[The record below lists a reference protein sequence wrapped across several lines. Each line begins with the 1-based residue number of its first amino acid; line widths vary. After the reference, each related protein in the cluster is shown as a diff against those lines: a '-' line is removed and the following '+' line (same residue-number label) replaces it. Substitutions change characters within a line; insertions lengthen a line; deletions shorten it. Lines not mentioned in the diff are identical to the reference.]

1 MKQLNN
7 RTILHIDFDSFFA
20 SVEQQHN
27 PLFRGKPLGVTATN
41 GRNCIIA
48 SSREAKALGIGTAT
62 RVYDAKRICPTI
74 FLTGA
79 DFRQYWE
86 ESQKFIKICKDYS
99 PFVEVFS
106 IDELFMDVTK
116 TIHLYGSVER
126 LMQHI
131 KQRIACEIGPFIT
144 VSIGVSYNKM
154 LAKMGSGLQKPNG
167 ITYITPENLLSV
179 YKKSSLLSICGIGSR
194 IKLRLE
200 SMGIYTLLQLREA
213 PVTAL
218 IAEFGNVEGIFLKNV
233 GQGIDMSDVIPYT
246 EKPSVKSVGREY
258 CLPQNQYDKHIVLQN
273 MYELCEEIGIK
284 LRRLSKKARSAGV
297 SIRGTHIIKGHKTH
311 KTYFSTGKEMFAIC
325 SAILMEH
332 KEEFYSGYTRQIGVW
347 AGYLEDEHN
356 TPLSLFDTQKSEN
369 LLKTIDVLNE
379 KFGDHTI
386 RNGFLLY
393 ADKLTTVP
401 NGWMADKYERTLLSS
416 AF

>member
-1 MKQLNN
+1 M

-27 PLFRGKPLGVTATN
+27 PAFRSKPLGVTATN

-48 SSREAKALGIGTAT
+48 SSREAKKLGIGTAT
-62 RVYDAKRICPTI
+62 RVFDAKKLCPDI

-79 DFRQYWE
+79 DFQKYWR

-116 TIHLYGSVER
+116 TVHLFGGVDA
-126 LMQHI
+126 LIAQI
-131 KQRIACEIGPFIT
+131 KYKIARDIGEYIT
-144 VSIGVSYNKM
+144 VSIGVSYSKM
-154 LAKMGSGLQKPNG
+154 LAKMGSGLQKPSG
-167 ITYITPENLLSV
+167 ITKITRENFLTV
-179 YKKSSLLSICGIGSR
+179 YNSAPLTAICGIGER
-194 IKLRLE
+194 IKERLHTL
-200 SMGIYTLLQLREA
+200 GIYTLLQLHNA
-213 PVTAL
+213 PLSSL
-218 IAEFGNVEGIFLKNV
+218 IAEFGNVEGAFLKNV
-233 GQGIDMSDVIPYT
+233 GLGNDNSEVIPYT
-246 EKPSVKSVGREY
+246 EKPTVKSVGRNY
-258 CLPQNQYDKHIVLQN
+258 CLPQNQYDKRIVLQN
-273 MYELCEEIGIK
+273 IYELCEEVGIK

-297 SIRGTHIIKGHKTH
+297 YLRGTHSIKGHKTN

-325 SAILMEH
+325 SSVIME
-332 KEEFYSGYTRQIGVW
+332 ESDAFYHGYVRQIGVW
-347 AGYLEDEHN
+347 AGYLEDTHN
-356 TPLSLFDTQKSEN
+356 TPLSLFDTQKSEK
-369 LLKTIDVLNE
+369 LLATIDRVNE

-393 ADKLTTVP
+393 ADKLPTVP
-401 NGWMADKYERTLLSS
+401 NGWMADKYERTLLAT